1 MSSKAASTT
10 SATSLTFYT
19 PAQTTPNTKLSLT
32 GVYTGSPQSLDY
44 NFGSGWVQATSVS
57 FSSGRFIIT
66 VPAGVAAG
74 SYVPEV
80 RDHYATS
87 VTSTAG
93 TFVVSAWTP
102 ETLKTSPGA
111 TAVFEFNP
119 NTSASTVAITGTVS
133 KLVNSV
139 NSAQYLGAH
148 TGSSNNPVV
157 VAVQSGAD
165 GKRRLLQ
172 FHASKL
178 NPGTA
183 DPSTNWFSAGG
194 VTGTAGSALVNL
206 ANSTNLSKTGS
217 FSTVIAM
224 DIDKSY
230 TYEAGPIW
238 GSLAKPGPLQY
249 AQLRYNNGSGYAGAQ
264 VVDSTG
270 TGPSAQGT
278 ISAGW
283 HVLTMIKSAG
293 TLTYRL
299 DGKQIAT
306 AAVTSTTAFT
316 ARDFMIGGGF
326 PPASSASAG
335 AENGVPAPYVGEFQ
349 AYSGVLA
356 GTDLTNAE
364 ALAGNS
370 IGLKLTGTTKASVS
384 HTVSASQTNGLPVAP
399 SFIARSGT
407 DVANKGAATLRNTA
421 SGGIVGK
428 TVSHDDSQALR
439 AAMAKAA
446 WAGSVSDLSRSLAS
460 AAGHPA
466 LDVHARGGSASTA
479 LASLASASHDK
490 AAFALVERHAFVS

>member
-1 MSSKAASTT
+1 MST

-19 PAQTTPNTKLSLT
+19 PAQTTPNTRLSLT

-44 NFGSGWVQATSVS
+44 NFGSGWIQATSVS

-66 VPAGVAAG
+66 IPAGVAAG
-74 SYVPEV
+74 SYVPEI

-93 TFVVSAWTP
+93 SFVVSAWTP

-111 TAVFEFNP
+111 SAVFEFNP

-139 NSAQYLGAH
+139 NSAQYLGAR
-148 TGSSNNPVV
+148 TGSSHNPIV

-178 NPGTA
+178 SASTA
-183 DPSTNWFSAGG
+183 DPSTNWLSAGG
-194 VTGTAGSALVNL
+194 TSGTAGSALVNL

-230 TYEAGPIW
+230 TYAAGPIW

-264 VVDSTG
+264 VIDSAQS
-270 TGPSAQGT
+270 GPSAQST
-278 ISAGW
+278 ITAGW

-306 AAVTSTTAFT
+306 AAVTSTKAFT
-316 ARDFMIGGGF
+316 ASDFMIGGGF
-326 PPASSASAG
+326 PPASSASAA
-335 AENGVPAPYVGEFQ
+335 AENGVPAPYVGEYQ
-349 AYSGVLA
+349 AYTGVLA
-356 GTDLTNAE
+356 GSDLTNAE
-364 ALAGNS
+364 SLAANS
-370 IGLKLTGTTKASVS
+370 IGLKLASSTSSAVAATSAS
-384 HTVSASQTNGLPVAP
+384 HTVPASQTADLSTKPA
-399 SFIARSGT
+399 FISGIN
-407 DVANKGAATLRNTA
+407 ANTA
-421 SGGIVGK
+421 IKAVEALASSSRTSGNLI
-428 TVSHDDSQALR
+428 SHSDSSDLK
-439 AAMAKAA
+439 AAMSSAA
-446 WAGSVSDLSRSLAS
+446 WNTASDLSRYLTHEVSNS
-460 AAGHPA
+460 AHGLQLH
-466 LDVHARGGSASTA
+466 HQGGSASTV
-479 LASLASASHDK
+479 LASLAASYDK
-490 AAFALVERHAFVS
+490 TIFAGFAKHLIIS